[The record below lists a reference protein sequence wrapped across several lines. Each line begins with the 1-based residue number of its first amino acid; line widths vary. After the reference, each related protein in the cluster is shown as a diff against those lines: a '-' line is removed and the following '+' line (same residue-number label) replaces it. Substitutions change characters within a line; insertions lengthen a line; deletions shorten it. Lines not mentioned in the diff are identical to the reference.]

1 MTRCRRKGDGAQ
13 GEEDMQHLDEGTI
26 HAWLDGQLPRDAAT
40 AVEVHV
46 AECRQCADA
55 VAEARGLVAASSRIL
70 LALDGAPRGV
80 LPAPATQR
88 ARRRWFSGPS
98 LAAAATIIVAVGT
111 FTVMRAGNQDGEV
124 SAPDASAVVAD
135 RAAEVAAD
143 TQGASAA
150 SVAVPPFSTPAPAVA
165 GSDAANEARLRASA
179 DERRALAEGIAR
191 RAPDQAAIGRTEP
204 TPPAP
209 AAPQKAEAEQ
219 QSAQR
224 ADFAKKSTEQVVA
237 APRPRP
243 DTARV
248 QVFRGTKAET
258 ARVLVDSPARDVAA
272 AAAVVARGTV
282 RGRVTDANRTPLE
295 GALVQVRG
303 TSTGVTTSSSGDFEL
318 RGVPT
323 GAQQITARRIGYA
336 ADTLGVTIAAGQP
349 ASADFTL
356 VPEQTKLENVVV
368 TGTSEARSRAAPARA
383 EAAAPRP
390 AESSTAYGCYD
401 LGITPATSQ
410 ARSDFRQ
417 VPRRI
422 ALDSTVV
429 PGPSDGEWYQ
439 ARDLAGVSA
448 AGIWRPTSAGSIE
461 VRWTYG
467 TRTATIRLTGV
478 GAEVLRGHAS
488 EIDTA
493 TALGASATVVAA
505 KTRCPAG

>member
-1 MTRCRRKGDGAQ
+1 M
-13 GEEDMQHLDEGTI
+13 
-26 HAWLDGQLPRDAAT
+26 
-40 AVEVHV
+40 
-46 AECRQCADA
+46 
-55 VAEARGLVAASSRIL
+55 
-70 LALDGAPRGV
+70 
-80 LPAPATQR
+80 
-88 ARRRWFSGPS
+88 
-98 LAAAATIIVAVGT
+98 
-111 FTVMRAGNQDGEV
+111 
-124 SAPDASAVVAD
+124 SAPDASEVVAD

-150 SVAVPPFSTPAPAVA
+150 SVAVPPSSTPAPAVA

-191 RAPDQAAIGRTEP
+191 RAPDQAAIGRAEP

-209 AAPQKAEAEQ
+209 AAPQKAEGEQ
-219 QSAQR
+219 QSARR

-237 APRPRP
+237 TAAPRP
-243 DTARV
+243 DTTRV
-248 QVFRGTKAET
+248 QVFRGTKVEAS
-258 ARVLVDSPARDVAA
+258 RVPVDSPARDVAA
-272 AAAVVARGTV
+272 AADVVASGTV
-282 RGRVTDANRTPLE
+282 RGRVTDVNRTPLE

-303 TSTGVTTSSSGDFEL
+303 TSTGVTTSASGDFEL
-318 RGVPT
+318 RGVPI
-323 GAQQITARRIGYA
+323 GAQQLTARRLGYA

-349 ASADFTL
+349 ATADFTL
-356 VPEQTKLENVVV
+356 VPDQVSLQSVVV
-368 TGTSEARSRAAPARA
+368 TGQAEARSQRGARA
-383 EAAAPRP
+383 EAAASRP

-429 PGPSDGEWYQ
+429 PGRSDGVWYQ

-448 AGIWRPTSAGSIE
+448 PGIWRPTTAGSIE
-461 VRWTYG
+461 ARWMYG

-505 KTRCPAG
+505 KTRCPTG